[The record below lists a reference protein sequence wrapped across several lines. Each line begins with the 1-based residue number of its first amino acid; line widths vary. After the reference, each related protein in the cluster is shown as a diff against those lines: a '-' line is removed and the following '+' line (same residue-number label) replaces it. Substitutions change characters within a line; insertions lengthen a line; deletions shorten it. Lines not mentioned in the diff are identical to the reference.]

1 MRAVEYLAVADPTG
15 EQKGREDGAERR
27 YYPREVTVN
36 RAPGSL
42 SRPWRHPL
50 KDPLFSA
57 VHGLV
62 CFPGD
67 YRVLRTRVPRALLS
81 PPLW

>member
-1 MRAVEYLAVADPTG
+1 MET
-15 EQKGREDGAERR
+15 
-27 YYPREVTVN
+27 
-36 RAPGSL
+36 S
-42 SRPWRHPL
+42 L